1 MRVNPDSM
9 EMHAIGKAI
18 SKNQSLSLGSKNV
31 FLLSEWT
38 KCGKQMEIE
47 FCLYIQKFVVLC
59 CMDIPVQDCVSK
71 ALISKC
77 TID

>member
-1 MRVNPDSM
+1 MVTVVFMLLYFTFLSKSLSFVRVNPDSM
-9 EMHAIGKAI
+9 EMYAFGNAF

-47 FCLYIQKFVVLC
+47 FCKIGSV
-59 CMDIPVQDCVSK
+59 
-71 ALISKC
+71 C
-77 TID
+77 TFKNL